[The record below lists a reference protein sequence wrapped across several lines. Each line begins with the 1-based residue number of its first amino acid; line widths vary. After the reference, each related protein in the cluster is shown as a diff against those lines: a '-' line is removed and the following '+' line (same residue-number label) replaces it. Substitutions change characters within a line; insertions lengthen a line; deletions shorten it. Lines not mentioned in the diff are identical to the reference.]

1 MINRIRIEDI
11 RITVS
16 IAPELP
22 DALGNATLV
31 KQAVINL
38 IDNAIDAMAGQ
49 PVRNLGIVADLS
61 VDGPHAGK
69 IRIEVQDSDPGVRE
83 ERRERVFEPYF
94 RARAGGL
101 GMGLSISKS
110 IVEAHGESIGF
121 SPRPEGGGSVLV
133 QARQRRRTACLIS

>member
-38 IDNAIDAMAGQ
+38 IGNAIDAMAGQ

-83 ERRERVFEPYF
+83 ERRERIFEPYF
-94 RARAGGL
+94 TTRAGGL
-101 GMGLSISKS
+101 GMGLSISIS

-121 SPRPEGGGSVLV
+121 SPRPEGGAAFWFTLGSGDE
-133 QARQRRRTACLIS
+133 QHA